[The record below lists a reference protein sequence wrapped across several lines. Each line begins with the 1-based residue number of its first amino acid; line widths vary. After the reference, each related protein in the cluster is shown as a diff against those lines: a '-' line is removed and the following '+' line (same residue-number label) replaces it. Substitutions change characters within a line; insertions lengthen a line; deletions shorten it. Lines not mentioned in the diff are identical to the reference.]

1 MPNIHKPFHQK
12 YRPNNLDEL
21 VGQKFISIT
30 LKQAL
35 LTKKIAPAY
44 LFNGPRGTGKTSSA
58 RIFAKSLNCQAFD
71 QPTITPCCKCD
82 LCRQIT
88 DGSALDIIEIDAAS
102 NTGVENIREIIE
114 RARFAPTQARWKVY
128 VIDECHMLSTAAS
141 NALLKTIEEPP
152 SRVVFI
158 LATTNPERVLNTIK
172 SRCQKFDFRRISPS
186 DIFQHL
192 SEIAEKESIKYE
204 VQALKMIAKRSNG
217 GMRDAQSLLEQLNLL
232 PEGITIN
239 NIQNLL
245 GEVSESELTNLIKS
259 LVENNPES
267 LIITCNKLY
276 DAGNEPLQIIIG
288 LLNITRDL
296 LLHTTNNKYSDLYY
310 TSDEFQDELDKISKT
325 INKSTII
332 NWHNNLRNIE
342 YQIKSSDN
350 PRLWFEIHLTGL
362 LDNQEIN
369 SFENKQ
375 ESKNN
380 TTEEKHE
387 SRKNIPINKENISN
401 EIQKPSIQKE
411 ITHKELIEKK
421 DEKLEKFE
429 VLEKESIENISE
441 NNQNNPGSN
450 NLKDKWELILSKVEL
465 PSTRMLLSQ
474 QAELESFDS
483 EKITIALSPNWENM
497 IKSRK
502 VIIENTVKKIFGDG
516 IILNFSTKQLNKSN
530 PTNTPEITQNEVNNF
545 RPIKKIEP
553 KTNSSTKISNE
564 ETYDDSSKNL
574 ANFFNG
580 EIIDLDE

>member
-259 LVENNPES
+259 LVENNPEA
-267 LIITCNKLY
+267 LIYTCNKLY

-310 TSDEFQDELDKISKT
+310 TSDEFRDELNKISKT

-362 LDNQEIN
+362 LGNQEIN

-387 SRKNIPINKENISN
+387 SRKNIPINKENISH
-401 EIQKPSIQKE
+401 EIPKPTIKE
-411 ITHKELIEKK
+411 ERTHKELIEKK

-441 NNQNNPGSN
+441 NNQNNPGS

-483 EKITIALSPNWENM
+483 EKITIALSPNWESM